1 MKEYVIII
9 QTDYCNGRE
18 SEIDRKI
25 IKSSIIPKKG
35 ETQSLLVDPPIFKT
49 IIDVHELIRVDTAHP

>member
-1 MKEYVIII
+1 MKEYVITI

-25 IKSSIIPKKG
+25 IKSSIVPKKG
-35 ETQSLLVDPPIFKT
+35 ERKALLVEPPIFKT
-49 IIDVHELIRVDTAHP
+49 IIDVQEITPKTAHP